1 MKKPSP
7 GGARLW
13 TARSVPDSIAVVWRS
28 ERLKMTSEEY
38 VTLLYQRLL
47 DRKPDPVGLQHHAA
61 LLDETGDLRLIF
73 DKLVTCAEYRDKH
86 AEIDLTP
93 WRKIGSAMGRPFVI
107 VDVGAQRL
115 EIEDHVYTPILE
127 AGLDWKCIGF
137 EPQDDRRLDRIEA
150 EPDARLI
157 MLDAFVG
164 DGECHTFRMVT
175 DSGSS
180 SLLKLNEDF
189 NGAYEHISE
198 LRAVSEEEVE
208 TRRLDD
214 MLSSET
220 IIDFLKFDIQGF
232 ELRALSGAPETLS
245 RTHVIHIEAFFAPM
259 YEGQGFFSDIDALLR
274 AKGFEFVD
282 FSTLARYRY
291 VSVPLPSN
299 RGERLI
305 WADAVYFRALD
316 PRRDPP
322 SSFVAQA
329 AAASLICHKHG
340 LAQHILER
348 GGLLHLLG

>member
-1 MKKPSP
+1 MS
-7 GGARLW
+7 
-13 TARSVPDSIAVVWRS
+13 
-28 ERLKMTSEEY
+28 
-38 VTLLYQRLL
+38 TLRFSKQ
-47 DRKPDPVGLQHHAA
+47 
-61 LLDETGDLRLIF
+61 E
-73 DKLVTCAEYRDKH
+73 
-86 AEIDLTP
+86 
-93 WRKIGSAMGRPFVI
+93 
-107 VDVGAQRL
+107 
-115 EIEDHVYTPILE
+115 
-127 AGLDWKCIGF
+127 LDWKCIGF

-150 EPDARLI
+150 EPDTRLI

-329 AAASLICHKHG
+329 AAASLIYHKHG

>member
-1 MKKPSP
+1 
-7 GGARLW
+7 
-13 TARSVPDSIAVVWRS
+13 
-28 ERLKMTSEEY
+28 MTNEEY
-38 VTLLYQRLL
+38 VTLLYEKLL
-47 DRKPDPVGLQHHAA
+47 GRKPDPGGLLHHAA

-73 DKLVTCAEYRDKH
+73 DKLITCAEYLDKH

-115 EIEDHVYTPILE
+115 EIEDHVYTPILGS
-127 AGLDWKCIGF
+127 GLDWKCIGF
-137 EPQDDRRLDRIEA
+137 EPQDHRRLDRIEA
-150 EPDARLI
+150 EPDTRLI
-157 MLDAFVG
+157 MLGAFIG
-164 DGECHTFRMVT
+164 DGEHHTFRKVT

-189 NGAYEHISE
+189 NAPYEHISE
-198 LRAVSEEEVE
+198 LRVVSEEEVE

-214 MLSSET
+214 MLSGEP

-232 ELRALSGAPETLS
+232 ELRALSGAHETLS
-245 RTHVIHIEAFFAPM
+245 RTHVIHIETFFAPM
-259 YEGQGFFSDIDALLR
+259 YEGQGYFSDIDVLLR
-274 AKGFEFVD
+274 GKGFDFLD

-291 VSVPLPSN
+291 VSVPHASN

-316 PRRDPP
+316 PLQDPP
-322 SSFVAQA
+322 SSFVAEA
-329 AAASLICHKHG
+329 AAASLIYHKHG

>member
-1 MKKPSP
+1 
-7 GGARLW
+7 
-13 TARSVPDSIAVVWRS
+13 
-28 ERLKMTSEEY
+28 MTSEEY

-47 DRKPDPVGLQHHAA
+47 GREPDPGGLQHYTA
-61 LLDETGDLRLIF
+61 LLDETDDLRLIF
-73 DKLVTCAEYRDKH
+73 DKLVACAEYQDKH

-115 EIEDHVYTPILE
+115 EFEDHVYTPIFE
-127 AGLDWKCIGF
+127 SDLDWKCIGF
-137 EPQDDRRLDRIEA
+137 EPQDHRRLERIEG
-150 EPDARLI
+150 EPDSRLI
-157 MLDAFVG
+157 MLDTFVG
-164 DGECHTFRMVT
+164 DGERHTFRVVT

-189 NGAYEHISE
+189 NAAYEHISE
-198 LRAVSEEEVE
+198 LRVVSEEEVE
-208 TRRLDD
+208 TRCLDD
-214 MLSSET
+214 MLSSEP

-232 ELRALSGAPETLS
+232 ERRALSGAPETLF
-245 RTHVIHIEAFFAPM
+245 RTNIIHIETFFAPM

-274 AKGFEFVD
+274 VKGFEFID
-282 FSTLARYRY
+282 FSSLARYRY
-291 VSVPLPSN
+291 VSIPRPSK

-329 AAASLICHKHG
+329 AAASLIYHKHG